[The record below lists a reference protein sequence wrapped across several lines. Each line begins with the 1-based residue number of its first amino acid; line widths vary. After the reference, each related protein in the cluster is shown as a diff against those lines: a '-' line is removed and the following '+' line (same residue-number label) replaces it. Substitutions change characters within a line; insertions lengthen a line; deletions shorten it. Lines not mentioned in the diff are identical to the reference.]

1 MIIDLYFGKEAPSGQ
16 GLCTGRAVGSTCFRR
31 PRYDINFPAVQEK
44 LPMANAEIVAIGS
57 ELLLGQIVDTNSAWM
72 AQRLTALGVNLY
84 FKSVVGDN
92 PARMKEVISRALE
105 RADIVITSGGLGP
118 TQDDLTR
125 EIIAEVTGRKLVQNA
140 EMLEQ
145 VEEHFRRRGRTMTP
159 NNIRQSYM
167 PEGAIA
173 VKNPNGTAPC
183 FIVEDPRG
191 VIYSLP
197 GVPVEMK
204 WLFENE
210 VEPYLRRKFNLA
222 EVIHY
227 RVLKIVGIGES
238 AVDDKVGHL
247 IANSS
252 NPTVGVLALPGQV
265 DVRIAAK
272 AANRDEAMKMIAP
285 VEAEVRGLLG
295 SAIFAADDEA
305 MEHVVGRLLREQKKT
320 VAACEDLTCGQLA
333 ERLQSASMEH
343 FGAGFICNNEAA
355 MRALLQLTCDE
366 RKIDG
371 LLKDPIA
378 LTDQLAAAARAQSGC
393 DFGLALHAIA
403 DPDSKVQNLA
413 RGQTY
418 LSLTDGERFLRRES
432 TSAGRGAYDRSR
444 MTLSA
449 VDLLRAALLSG
460 MG

>member
-1 MIIDLYFGKEAPSGQ
+1 
-16 GLCTGRAVGSTCFRR
+16 
-31 PRYDINFPAVQEK
+31 
-44 LPMANAEIVAIGS
+44 MANAEIVAIGS

-92 PARMKEVISRALE
+92 PDRMKEVIARALE

-125 EIIAEVTGRKLVQNA
+125 EVVADVTGRKLVQNA

-145 VEEHFRRRGRTMTP
+145 VEEHFRRRRRTMTP

-183 FIVEDPRG
+183 FIVEEPRG

-238 AVDDKVGHL
+238 GVDDKVGHL

-285 VEAEVRGLLG
+285 VEAEVRSLLG
-295 SAIFAADDEA
+295 NAIFAADDEA

-343 FGAGFICNNEAA
+343 FGAGFICNSEAA
-355 MRALLQLTCDE
+355 MRALLKVAGDAK
-366 RKIDG
+366 KIDDV
-371 LLKDPIA
+371 LKNPIT
-378 LTDQLAAAARAQSGC
+378 LTDELAAAARAQSGC

-418 LSLTDGERFLRRES
+418 VSLTDGKRFLRRES

-444 MTLSA
+444 MTLNA
-449 VDLLRAALLSG
+449 VDLLRTALLEG
-460 MG
+460 ME

>member
-1 MIIDLYFGKEAPSGQ
+1 
-16 GLCTGRAVGSTCFRR
+16 
-31 PRYDINFPAVQEK
+31 
-44 LPMANAEIVAIGS
+44 MATAEIVAIGS

-125 EIIAEVTGRKLVQNA
+125 EIVAEVTGRKLIQDHG
-140 EMLEQ
+140 MLEQ

-167 PEGAIA
+167 PEGAIPI
-173 VKNPNGTAPC
+173 KNPNGTAPC

-191 VIYSLP
+191 IIYSLP

-210 VEPYLRRKFNLA
+210 VEPYLREKFNLA

-247 IANSS
+247 IANLS

-272 AANRDEAMKMIAP
+272 AANRDEAMKMIATKP
-285 VEAEVRGLLG
+285 W
-295 SAIFAADDEA
+295 S
-305 MEHVVGRLLREQKKT
+305 MS
-320 VAACEDLTCGQLA
+320 
-333 ERLQSASMEH
+333 SASCC
-343 FGAGFICNNEAA
+343 A
-355 MRALLQLTCDE
+355 
-366 RKIDG
+366 
-371 LLKDPIA
+371 
-378 LTDQLAAAARAQSGC
+378 
-393 DFGLALHAIA
+393 
-403 DPDSKVQNLA
+403 
-413 RGQTY
+413 
-418 LSLTDGERFLRRES
+418 
-432 TSAGRGAYDRSR
+432 SR
-444 MTLSA
+444 T
-449 VDLLRAALLSG
+449 RPWQCTRI
-460 MG
+460 

>member
-1 MIIDLYFGKEAPSGQ
+1 
-16 GLCTGRAVGSTCFRR
+16 
-31 PRYDINFPAVQEK
+31 
-44 LPMANAEIVAIGS
+44 MANAEIVAIGS

-92 PARMKEVISRALE
+92 PARMKEVITRAME
-105 RADIVITSGGLGP
+105 RSDIVITSGGLGP

-125 EIIAEVTGRKLVQNA
+125 EIVAEVTGRKLVQNA

-145 VEEHFRRRGRTMTP
+145 VEEHFRRRGRAMTP

-167 PEGAIA
+167 PEGALP

-191 VIYSLP
+191 VIYCLP

-210 VEPYLRRKFNLA
+210 VEPYLRKKFDLA

-227 RVLKIVGIGES
+227 RVLKVIGIGES
-238 AVDDKVGHL
+238 AVDDKIGHL
-247 IANSS
+247 IASSS

-272 AANRDEAMKMIAP
+272 AANRDDANKMIAP
-285 VEAEVRGLLG
+285 VEEEVRRLLG
-295 SAIFAADDEA
+295 NAIFAADDET
-305 MEHVVGRLLREQKKT
+305 MERVVGRLLRQQNRS
-320 VAACEDLTCGQLA
+320 VAVYEDVTCGQLA
-333 ERLQSASMEH
+333 ERLQSASTEE
-343 FGAGFICNNEAA
+343 FAAGFICNSEAA
-355 MRALLQLTCDE
+355 VKALLMNSHSPNE
-366 RKIDG
+366 VEAAFAN
-371 LLKDPIA
+371 PIG
-378 LTDQLAAAARAQSGC
+378 LTDELARSVRTQSGC
-393 DFGLALHAIA
+393 DFGLALHGVT
-403 DPDSKVQNLA
+403 DPDSKIQNLA

-418 LSLTDGERFLRRES
+418 ISLSDGQRVLRRES

-444 MTLSA
+444 MTLNA
-449 VDLLRAALLSG
+449 LDLLRAALLG
-460 MG
+460 KTE

>member
-1 MIIDLYFGKEAPSGQ
+1 
-16 GLCTGRAVGSTCFRR
+16 
-31 PRYDINFPAVQEK
+31 
-44 LPMANAEIVAIGS
+44 MANAEIVAIGS

-92 PARMKEVISRALE
+92 PARMKEVIARAVE
-105 RADIVITSGGLGP
+105 RADIVITSGGIGP

-125 EIIAEVTGRKLVQNA
+125 EIVAEVTGRKLIQDA
-140 EMLEQ
+140 GMLEQ
-145 VEEHFRRRGRTMTP
+145 VEEHFRRRGRPMTP
-159 NNIRQSYM
+159 NNLRQSYM
-167 PEGAIA
+167 PEGAIP
-173 VKNPNGTAPC
+173 VKNPNGTAPS
-183 FIVEDPRG
+183 FVVEDPRA
-191 VIYSLP
+191 VVFSLP

-210 VEPYLRRKFNLA
+210 VEPYLRKKFNLA

-272 AANRDEAMKMIAP
+272 AADRAEALRMIAP
-285 VEAEVRGLLG
+285 VEAEVRQLLG
-295 SAIFAADDEA
+295 NAIFAADEET
-305 MEHVVGRLLREQKKT
+305 MEFVTGKLLREKNHT
-320 VAACEDLTCGQLA
+320 VAVCEDLTCGQLA
-333 ERLQSASMEH
+333 ERMQTAGSES
-343 FGAGFICNNEAA
+343 FGAGFICNNENAL
-355 MRALLQLTCDE
+355 RALLKNGRSGINLDA
-366 RKIDG
+366 I
-371 LLKDPIA
+371 LKDPIA
-378 LTDQLAAAARAQSGC
+378 LTDEMAWAARQQSGC

-403 DPDSKVQNLA
+403 DPDSKIQNLA

-418 LSLTDGERFLRRES
+418 VSLTDGKSFLRRES
-432 TSAGRGAYDRSR
+432 ASAGRGAYDRSR
-444 MTLSA
+444 MTLNA
-449 VDLLRAALLSG
+449 IDLLRTALLEG

>member
-1 MIIDLYFGKEAPSGQ
+1 
-16 GLCTGRAVGSTCFRR
+16 
-31 PRYDINFPAVQEK
+31 
-44 LPMANAEIVAIGS
+44 MANAEIVAIGS

-92 PARMKEVISRALE
+92 PARMKEVISRAIE
-105 RADIVITSGGLGP
+105 RADIVITSGGIGP

-125 EIIAEVTGRKLVQNA
+125 DIVAEVTGRKLVQDPG
-140 EMLEQ
+140 MLEQ
-145 VEEHFRRRGRTMTP
+145 VEEHFRRRGRPMTP
-159 NNIRQSYM
+159 NNLRQSYM
-167 PEGAIA
+167 PQGAIP
-173 VKNPNGTAPC
+173 VKNPNGTAPS

-191 VIYSLP
+191 VVFSLP

-210 VEPYLRRKFNLA
+210 VEPYLRKKFNLA

-272 AANRDEAMKMIAP
+272 AADRAEALKMIAP
-285 VEAEVRGLLG
+285 VEAEVRDLLG
-295 SAIFAADDEA
+295 NAIFAADEN
-305 MEHVVGRLLREQKKT
+305 HT
-320 VAACEDLTCGQLA
+320 VAVCEDLTCGQLS
-333 ERLQSASMEH
+333 ERLQTASTEN
-343 FGAGFICNNEAA
+343 FGAGFICNNEN
-355 MRALLQLTCDE
+355 AL
-366 RKIDG
+366 RS
-371 LLKDPIA
+371 LLKNARAGIDLDQTLKNPSA
-378 LTDQLAAAARAQSGC
+378 LTDEMAWAARQQSGC

-403 DPDSKVQNLA
+403 DPNSKIQNLA

-418 LSLTDGERFLRRES
+418 VALTDGKTFLRRES

-444 MTLSA
+444 MTLNA
-449 VDLLRAALLSG
+449 IDLLRTALLEG
-460 MG
+460 MS

>member
-1 MIIDLYFGKEAPSGQ
+1 
-16 GLCTGRAVGSTCFRR
+16 
-31 PRYDINFPAVQEK
+31 
-44 LPMANAEIVAIGS
+44 MANAEIVAIGS

-92 PARMKEVISRALE
+92 PGRMKEVIARAVE
-105 RADIVITSGGLGP
+105 RADIVITSGGIGP

-125 EIIAEVTGRKLVQNA
+125 EIVAEVTGRKLIQDA
-140 EMLEQ
+140 GMLEQ
-145 VEEHFRRRGRTMTP
+145 VEEHFRRRGRPMTP

-167 PEGAIA
+167 PQGAIP
-173 VKNPNGTAPC
+173 VKNPNGTAPS
-183 FIVEDPRG
+183 FVVEDPRA
-191 VIYSLP
+191 VIFSLP

-210 VEPYLRRKFNLA
+210 VEPYLRKKFNLA

-265 DVRIAAK
+265 DLRIAAK
-272 AANRDEAMKMIAP
+272 ATNREEAMKMIAP

-295 SAIFAADDEA
+295 SAIFAADEET
-305 MEHVVGRLLREQKKT
+305 MEHVTGRLLQEKNRT
-320 VAACEDLTCGQLA
+320 VAVCEDLTCGQLA
-333 ERLQSASMEH
+333 ERLQTASMEN
-343 FGAGFICNNEAA
+343 FGAGFICNSQATL
-355 MRALLQLTCDE
+355 RALLKRSPGAKSVDE
-366 RKIDG
+366 VLQDAV
-371 LLKDPIA
+371 L
-378 LTDQLAAAARAQSGC
+378 LTDEMARVARAQSGC
-393 DFGLALHAIA
+393 DFGLALHAVA
-403 DPDSKVQNLA
+403 DPNSKIQNLA

-418 LSLTDGERFLRRES
+418 VALTDGKTFLRRES

-444 MTLSA
+444 MTLNA
-449 VDLLRAALLSG
+449 IDLLRTALLEG
-460 MG
+460 MN

>member
-1 MIIDLYFGKEAPSGQ
+1 
-16 GLCTGRAVGSTCFRR
+16 
-31 PRYDINFPAVQEK
+31 
-44 LPMANAEIVAIGS
+44 MANAEIVAIGS

-92 PARMKEVISRALE
+92 PGRMKEVLHRALA

-125 EIIAEVTGRKLVQNA
+125 EIVAEVTGRKLILDDNL
-140 EMLEQ
+140 LEQ

-159 NNIRQSYM
+159 NNRRQAYM
-167 PEGAIA
+167 PEGAIP

-191 VIYSLP
+191 VVFSLP
-197 GVPVEMK
+197 GVPVELK

-227 RVLKIVGIGES
+227 RVLKIVGVGES
-238 AVDDKVGHL
+238 AVDDKIGHL

-272 AANRDEAMKMIAP
+272 AANRDEAMKLIAP
-285 VEAEVRGLLG
+285 LEAEVRELLG
-295 SAIFAADDEA
+295 NAIFAADDET
-305 MEHVVGRLLREQKKT
+305 MENVVGKLLRAQHKS
-320 VAACEDLTCGQLA
+320 VAVHEDLTCGQLA
-333 ERLQSASMEH
+333 ERLQNASAEH
-343 FGAGFICNNEAA
+343 FGAGFISNGQAST
-355 MRALLQLTCDE
+355 RALLKRGRDPE
-366 RKIDG
+366 RIDA
-371 LLKDPIA
+371 LLQDPVA
-378 LTDQLAAAARAQSGC
+378 LTDELAWLVRKQARC
-393 DFGLALHAIA
+393 DLGLALHAIP
-403 DPDSKVQNLA
+403 DPASDIQNLA
-413 RGQTY
+413 RGQSY
-418 LSLTDGERFLRRES
+418 VSVTDGHSFMRRTS
-432 TSAGRGAYDRSR
+432 TMAGRGAYDRTR
-444 MTLSA
+444 MTLNA
-449 VDLLRAALLSG
+449 IDLLRTALIEGIS
-460 MG
+460 

>member
-1 MIIDLYFGKEAPSGQ
+1 MP
-16 GLCTGRAVGSTCFRR
+16 
-31 PRYDINFPAVQEK
+31 
-44 LPMANAEIVAIGS
+44 NAEIVAIGS

-92 PARMKEVISRALE
+92 PGRMKEVIARAVE
-105 RADIVITSGGLGP
+105 RADIVITSGGIGP

-125 EIIAEVTGRKLVQNA
+125 EIVAEVTGRKLVQDA
-140 EMLEQ
+140 GMLEQ
-145 VEEHFRRRGRTMTP
+145 VEEHFRRRGRPMTP

-167 PEGAIA
+167 PEGAIPI
-173 VKNPNGTAPC
+173 KNPNGTAPS
-183 FIVEDPRG
+183 FVVDDSRA
-191 VIYSLP
+191 VIFSLP

-210 VEPYLRRKFNLA
+210 VEPYLRKKFHLA

-285 VEAEVRGLLG
+285 VESEVRGLLG
-295 SAIFAADDEA
+295 NAIFAADEET
-305 MEHVVGRLLREQKKT
+305 MEHVTGKLLRAKNKT
-320 VAACEDLTCGQLA
+320 VAVCEDLTCGQLA
-333 ERLQSASMEH
+333 ERVQSASMEN
-343 FGAGFICNNEAA
+343 FGAGFILNGEAA
-355 MRALLQLTCDE
+355 TRALLKNSCDDARTE
-366 RKIDG
+366 EI
-371 LLKDPIA
+371 LQDPVA
-378 LTDQLAAAARAQSGC
+378 LADEMAMAARRQADC
-393 DFGLALHAIA
+393 DLGLALHAIA
-403 DPDSKVQNLA
+403 DPTSQIQNLA
-413 RGQTY
+413 RGQCY
-418 LSLTDGERFLRRES
+418 MSLTDGENFFRRES
-432 TSAGRGAYDRSR
+432 SSAGRGAYDRSR
-444 MTLSA
+444 MTLNA
-449 VDLLRAALLSG
+449 LDLLRTALLEG
-460 MG
+460 LR

>member
-1 MIIDLYFGKEAPSGQ
+1 
-16 GLCTGRAVGSTCFRR
+16 
-31 PRYDINFPAVQEK
+31 
-44 LPMANAEIVAIGS
+44 MATAEIVAIGS

-92 PARMKEVISRALE
+92 PGRMREVISRALE
-105 RADIVITSGGLGP
+105 RADIVITSGGIGP

-125 EIIAEVTGRKLVQNA
+125 EIVAEVTGRKLVQDPG
-140 EMLEQ
+140 MLAQ
-145 VEEHFRRRGRTMTP
+145 VEEHFRRRGRPMTP

-167 PEGAIA
+167 PEGAIP
-173 VKNPNGTAPC
+173 VRNPNGTAPS

-191 VIYSLP
+191 VIFSLP

-227 RVLKIVGIGES
+227 RVLKIIGIGES

-247 IANSS
+247 IANLS

-272 AANRDEAMKMIAP
+272 GADREEAMKMIAP
-285 VEAEVRGLLG
+285 VEAEVRELLG
-295 SAIFAADDEA
+295 TAIFAADDET
-305 MEHVVGRLLREQKKT
+305 MEYVVGKLLRAQNKT
-320 VAACEDLTCGQLA
+320 VAVCEDLTCGQLA
-333 ERLQSASMEH
+333 ERLQTASSEH
-343 FGAGFICNNEAA
+343 FSAGYICNREGA
-355 MRALLQLTCDE
+355 MRALIGGAGSADSFE
-366 RKIDG
+366 R
-371 LLKDPIA
+371 LLKDPVA
-378 LTDQLAAAARAQSGC
+378 LTDALARAARELSGS
-393 DFGLALHAIA
+393 DFGLALHAVA
-403 DPDSKVQNLA
+403 DPTSKLQNLA
-413 RGQTY
+413 SGQTFV
-418 LSLTDGERFLRRES
+418 SLDDGKRTIRRES
-432 TSAGRGAYDRSR
+432 ATAGRGAYDRSR
-444 MTLSA
+444 MTLNA
-449 VDLLRAALLSG
+449 VDLLRTALIEG

>member
-1 MIIDLYFGKEAPSGQ
+1 
-16 GLCTGRAVGSTCFRR
+16 
-31 PRYDINFPAVQEK
+31 
-44 LPMANAEIVAIGS
+44 MANAEIVAIGS

-92 PARMKEVISRALE
+92 PGRMKEVIQRALE

-125 EIIAEVTGRKLVQNA
+125 EIVAEVTGRKLVLDDNL
-140 EMLEQ
+140 LEQ

-159 NNIRQSYM
+159 NNRRQAYM
-167 PEGAIA
+167 PEGAIP

-191 VIYSLP
+191 VVFSLP

-227 RVLKIVGIGES
+227 RVLKIVGVGES
-238 AVDDKVGHL
+238 AVDDKIGHL

-272 AANRDEAMKMIAP
+272 AANRDEAMRLIAP
-285 VEAEVRGLLG
+285 LEAEVRELLG
-295 SAIFAADDEA
+295 NAIFAADDET
-305 MEHVVGRLLREQKKT
+305 MEHVVGKLLRAQHKS
-320 VAACEDLTCGQLA
+320 VAVYEDLTCGQLA
-333 ERLQSASMEH
+333 ERLQTASPEQ
-343 FGAGFICNNEAA
+343 FAGGFISNLQSAT
-355 MRALLQLTCDE
+355 RALLSHGRDPE
-366 RKIDG
+366 RSDSIME
-371 LLKDPIA
+371 DPVA
-378 LTDQLAAAARAQSGC
+378 LTDELAWSVRKQTGC
-393 DFGLALHAIA
+393 DLGLALHAIP
-403 DPDSKVQNLA
+403 DPGSNIQNLT

-418 LSLTDGERFLRRES
+418 ISVTDGHSFLRRTS
-432 TSAGRGAYDRSR
+432 TMAGRGAYDRTR
-444 MTLSA
+444 MTLNA
-449 VDLLRAALLSG
+449 IDLLRTALIEGIS
-460 MG
+460 

>member
-1 MIIDLYFGKEAPSGQ
+1 
-16 GLCTGRAVGSTCFRR
+16 
-31 PRYDINFPAVQEK
+31 
-44 LPMANAEIVAIGS
+44 MATAEIVAIGS

-92 PARMKEVISRALE
+92 PRRMKEVISRALE

-125 EIIAEVTGRKLVQNA
+125 EIVAEVSGRKLIQNPR
-140 EMLEQ
+140 MLEE

-167 PEGAIA
+167 PEGAIP
-173 VKNPNGTAPC
+173 VTNPNGTAPC
-183 FIVEDPRG
+183 FIVEDSRG

-210 VEPYLRRKFNLA
+210 VEPYLRNKFNLT

-272 AANRDEAMKMIAP
+272 AANRDEAMKMIEP

-295 SAIFAADDEA
+295 NAIFAADEET
-305 MEHVVGRLLREQKKT
+305 MEHVVGRLLREKNKT
-320 VAACEDLTCGQLA
+320 VAVYEDLTCGQLS
-333 ERLQSASMEH
+333 ERLQTAGGEQFH
-343 FGAGFICNNEAA
+343 AGFICNGDTST
-355 MRALLQLTCDE
+355 RALLEHSRVSNSVDVL
-366 RKIDG
+366 R
-371 LLKDPIA
+371 KDPIA
-378 LTDQLAAAARAQSGC
+378 LTDAFALAARAQSGS

-403 DPDSKVQNLA
+403 DPDSKIQNLA
-413 RGQTY
+413 RGQLY
-418 LSLTDGERFLRRES
+418 ISLTDGKKFLRRES
-432 TSAGRGAYDRSR
+432 MSAGRGAYDRSR
-444 MTLSA
+444 MTLNA
-449 VDLLRAALLSG
+449 IDLLRTALIEG
-460 MG
+460 MD

>member
-1 MIIDLYFGKEAPSGQ
+1 
-16 GLCTGRAVGSTCFRR
+16 
-31 PRYDINFPAVQEK
+31 
-44 LPMANAEIVAIGS
+44 MANAEIVAIGS

-92 PARMKEVISRALE
+92 PDRMKEVIARALE

-125 EIIAEVTGRKLVQNA
+125 EVVAEVTGRKLVQNA

-145 VEEHFRRRGRTMTP
+145 VEEHFRRRRRTMTP

-183 FIVEDPRG
+183 FIVEEPRG

-247 IANSS
+247 IAYSS

-272 AANRDEAMKMIAP
+272 AANRDEAIKMIAP
-285 VEAEVRGLLG
+285 IEAEVRSLLG
-295 SAIFAADDEA
+295 NAIFAADDEA

-343 FGAGFICNNEAA
+343 FGAGFICNSEAA
-355 MRALLQLTCDE
+355 MRALLKVAGDE
-366 RKIDG
+366 KKIDDV
-371 LLKDPIA
+371 LKDPIT
-378 LTDQLAAAARAQSGC
+378 LTDELAAAARAQSGC
-393 DFGLALHAIA
+393 DLGLALHAIA
-403 DPDSKVQNLA
+403 DLDSKVQNLA

-418 LSLTDGERFLRRES
+418 VSLTDGKRFLRRES

-444 MTLSA
+444 MTLNA
-449 VDLLRAALLSG
+449 VDLLRTALLEG
-460 MG
+460 ME

>member
-1 MIIDLYFGKEAPSGQ
+1 
-16 GLCTGRAVGSTCFRR
+16 
-31 PRYDINFPAVQEK
+31 
-44 LPMANAEIVAIGS
+44 MATAEIVAIGS
-57 ELLLGQIVDTNSAWM
+57 ELLLGQIVDTNSAWI

-125 EIIAEVTGRKLVQNA
+125 EIVAEVTGRKLIQDQG
-140 EMLEQ
+140 MLEQ

-167 PEGAIA
+167 PEGAIP

-183 FIVEDPRG
+183 FIVEDSHG

-210 VEPYLRRKFNLA
+210 VEPYLREKFNLA
-222 EVIHY
+222 DVIHY

-247 IANSS
+247 IANLS

-285 VEAEVRGLLG
+285 VEAEVRNLLG
-295 SAIFAADDEA
+295 NAIFAADEET
-305 MEHVVGRLLREQKKT
+305 MEHVVGKLLRKQNKT
-320 VAACEDLTCGQLA
+320 VASCEDLTCGHLA
-333 ERLQSASMEH
+333 ERLQSASMDH
-343 FGAGFICNNEAA
+343 FGAGFICNSEVAI
-355 MRALLQLTCDE
+355 RALLEKARQSKNVE
-366 RKIDG
+366 VA
-371 LLKDPIA
+371 LKDPVA
-378 LTDQLAAAARAQSGC
+378 LTDELAWAAREQSGC

-403 DPDSKVQNLA
+403 DPNSKIQNLA

-418 LSLTDGERFLRRES
+418 VSLTDGKRFVQRES
-432 TSAGRGAYDRSR
+432 MSAGRGAYDRSR
-444 MTLSA
+444 MTLNA
-449 VDLLRAALLSG
+449 IDLLRTVLLEG
-460 MG
+460 LN

>member
-1 MIIDLYFGKEAPSGQ
+1 
-16 GLCTGRAVGSTCFRR
+16 
-31 PRYDINFPAVQEK
+31 
-44 LPMANAEIVAIGS
+44 MANAEIVAIGS

-92 PARMKEVISRALE
+92 PGRMKEVIARALE
-105 RADIVITSGGLGP
+105 RADVVITSGGLGP

-125 EIIAEVTGRKLVQNA
+125 EIVAEVSGRELIQNA

-167 PEGAIA
+167 PAGAIP
-173 VKNPNGTAPC
+173 VRNPNGTAPC

-210 VEPYLRRKFNLA
+210 VEPYLRHKFNLA

-285 VEAEVRGLLG
+285 VEAEVRSLMGN
-295 SAIFAADDEA
+295 AIFAADDEA
-305 MEHVVGRLLREQKKT
+305 MEHVVGRLLREQNKT

-343 FGAGFICNNEAA
+343 FGAGFICNSEAA
-355 MRALLQLTCDE
+355 MRALLKFAGDE
-366 RKIDG
+366 KKIDAV
-371 LLKDPIA
+371 LNDPIA
-378 LTDQLAAAARAQSGC
+378 LTDELAAAARAQAGC

-418 LSLTDGERFLRRES
+418 VSLTDGKHFIRRES

-444 MTLSA
+444 MTLNA
-449 VDLLRAALLSG
+449 VDLLRTALLDG
-460 MG
+460 MDRTSF